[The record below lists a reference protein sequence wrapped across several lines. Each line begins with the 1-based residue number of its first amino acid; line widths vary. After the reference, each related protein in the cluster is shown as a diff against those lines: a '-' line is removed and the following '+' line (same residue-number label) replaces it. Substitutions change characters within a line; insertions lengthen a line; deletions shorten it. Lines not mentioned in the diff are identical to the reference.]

1 MTPYAFNTPLTLDT
15 LQSIATRSISTSLS
29 AGAKERIVKSSEA
42 AKVISERQAVYGRST
57 GVGANRL
64 TTAALDPDAHG
75 LNLIRSHACDTGE
88 PASPEVVRATLA
100 IRLNQ
105 LVQGGS
111 GIDPEV
117 TEALSTMLE
126 TDALPEIRTL
136 GSIGTGDLPALAGIA
151 LALIGERTTSRP
163 FTALERFSA
172 NSALPFISSSAFTL
186 SLSTVAVHRLTTA
199 MNAQQVIFVLS
210 AIAAAANH
218 EAFSLTVAR
227 TTGVPNAK
235 VVAEQLKALTD
246 TTSWRAARIQDPYA
260 FRGYLQSMGVLQQAL
275 MRLSTHIETL
285 INTAQEN
292 PLFATEEGAAYHHGS
307 FYQAGLAHE
316 LDAAA
321 IALAQTAPLLTSR
334 LRFLNDDTF
343 SGLPRFLAPL
353 EGGTSGTMMV
363 EYLAASAMGD
373 LVQAA
378 SPSAVQTTTLSCG
391 VEDDATF
398 ASTGIRKLTTAVES
412 FEVMLSC
419 ELVMAVRAL
428 RLSQSAPIELAEPL
442 ARAMQLCEA
451 LPAEMHDRDLRDDIT
466 LAKQL
471 LPSLSAI
478 LGTES

>member
-1 MTPYAFNTPLTLDT
+1 MTPYAFDTPLTLDI
-15 LQSIATRSISTSLS
+15 LQGIATQTIATSLS
-29 AGAKERIVKSSEA
+29 VEAKERVVKSSEA
-42 AKVISERQAVYGRST
+42 ARVISERQAVYGRST

-88 PASPEVVRATLA
+88 AASPEVVRATLA
-100 IRLNQ
+100 IRLSQ

-117 TEALSTMLE
+117 AEALSAMLE
-126 TDALPEIRTL
+126 ADALPELRML

-151 LALIGERTTSRP
+151 LALVGERPTTRP
-163 FTALERFSA
+163 FAALERFGA

-186 SLSTVAVHRLTTA
+186 SLSASAVHRLTTA
-199 MNAQQVIFVLS
+199 IKAQQVIFTLS

-218 EAFSLTVAR
+218 EAFSSTVAR
-227 TTGVPNAK
+227 TTGLPSAE
-235 VVAEQLKALTD
+235 VVAQQLRALTG
-246 TTSWRAARIQDPYA
+246 TASWSAARIQDPYA

-275 MRLSTHIETL
+275 VRLSAHIETL

-292 PLFATEEGAAYHHGS
+292 PLFAVEEGAAYHHGS

-334 LRFLNDDTF
+334 LRFLNDDAF

-378 SPSAVQTTTLSCG
+378 SPSAIQSTTLSCG

-398 ASTGIRKLTTAVES
+398 ASTGIRKLTTAIES
-412 FEVMLSC
+412 FEVMLAC

-428 RLSQSAPIELAEPL
+428 RLSQPERFELSKPL

-451 LPAEMHDRDLRDDIT
+451 LPAEMHDRDLRNDIS